1 MKIQR
6 TTKVKVSR
14 SNSNLKQVAFR
25 MTDEM
30 SNNIKELAKK
40 NNVTF
45 SAYIRNI
52 LNKSVLTQK
61 N

>member
-1 MKIQR
+1 MRIER

-52 LNKSVLTQK
+52 LNKSL
-61 N
+61 